1 MGPRAHFLLAVIAFG
16 TWLFIARLLRRGELR
31 AKYSILWMS
40 IGSVMVVLSVS
51 PQILDR
57 VSDWIGID
65 YAPATL
71 FLGAIVLLL
80 LIVAH
85 FSWEISRLED
95 RTRTLAEEV
104 ALLNLSR
111 EEQQRP

>member
-1 MGPRAHFLLAVIAFG
+1 MGPRAHFFLAIITIT
-16 TWLFIARLLRRGELR
+16 TWIFIARLLRRGQLR
-31 AKYSILWMS
+31 AKYSMLWLS

-51 PQILDR
+51 PEILDQ

-85 FSWEISRLED
+85 LSWELSRLED

-104 ALLNLSR
+104 ALMKVSD
-111 EEQQRP
+111 EP

>member
-1 MGPRAHFLLAVIAFG
+1 MGPRAHFALALITIA
-16 TWLFIARLLRRGELR
+16 TWIFIARLLRRGQLR
-31 AKYSILWMS
+31 AKYSLLWLS

-51 PQILDR
+51 PEILDK

-85 FSWEISRLED
+85 LSWELSRLED
-95 RTRTLAEEV
+95 RTRTLAEEI
-104 ALLNLSR
+104 ALMKVSDKS
-111 EEQQRP
+111 

>member
-1 MGPRAHFLLAVIAFG
+1 MGPRAHIVLAIITIA
-16 TWLFIARLLRRGELR
+16 TWIFIARLLRRGQLR
-31 AKYSILWMS
+31 AKYSMLWLS
-40 IGSVMVVLSVS
+40 IGSGMVVLSVS

-85 FSWEISRLED
+85 LSWELSRLED

-111 EEQQRP
+111 DKR

>member
-1 MGPRAHFLLAVIAFG
+1 ML
-16 TWLFIARLLRRGELR
+16 WL
-31 AKYSILWMS
+31 S
-40 IGSVMVVLSVS
+40 IGAVMVVLSVS

-85 FSWEISRLED
+85 LSWELSRLED
-95 RTRTLAEEV
+95 RTRALAEEI
-104 ALLNLSR
+104 ALMNVSR
-111 EEQQRP
+111 NHSRSPGSGGA

>member
-1 MGPRAHFLLAVIAFG
+1 MGPRAHIVLAIITIA
-16 TWLFIARLLRRGELR
+16 TWIFIARLLRRGQLR
-31 AKYSILWMS
+31 AKYSILWLS

-85 FSWEISRLED
+85 LSWELSRLED

-111 EEQQRP
+111 DKR

>member
-1 MGPRAHFLLAVIAFG
+1 MGPRAHFVLAIITIT
-16 TWLFIARLLRRGELR
+16 TWIFIARLLRRGQLR
-31 AKYSILWMS
+31 AKYSMLWLS

-51 PQILDR
+51 PEILDR

-85 FSWEISRLED
+85 LSWELSRLED
-95 RTRTLAEEV
+95 RTRTLAEEI
-104 ALLNLSR
+104 ALMKVS
-111 EEQQRP
+111 EER

>member
-1 MGPRAHFLLAVIAFG
+1 MGPRAHFFLAIITIT
-16 TWLFIARLLRRGELR
+16 TWIFIARLLRRGQLR
-31 AKYSILWMS
+31 AKYSMLWLS

-51 PQILDR
+51 PEILDR

-85 FSWEISRLED
+85 LSWELSRLED
-95 RTRTLAEEV
+95 RTRTLAEEI
-104 ALLNLSR
+104 ALMKVS
-111 EEQQRP
+111 EKP

>member
-1 MGPRAHFLLAVIAFG
+1 MGPRAHFVLALITIA
-16 TWLFIARLLRRGELR
+16 TWIFIAQLLRRGQLR
-31 AKYSILWMS
+31 AKYSLLWLS

-51 PQILDR
+51 REILDK

-85 FSWEISRLED
+85 LSWELSRLED
-95 RTRTLAEEV
+95 RTRTLAEEI
-104 ALLNLSR
+104 ALMKVSDKS
-111 EEQQRP
+111 

>member
-1 MGPRAHFLLAVIAFG
+1 MGPRAHLFLAIITIT
-16 TWLFIARLLRRGELR
+16 TWIFIARLLRRGQLR
-31 AKYSILWMS
+31 AKYSMLWLS
-40 IGSVMVVLSVS
+40 IGSVMVVLSLS
-51 PQILDR
+51 PEILDR

-85 FSWEISRLED
+85 LSWELSRLED
-95 RTRTLAEEV
+95 RTRTLAEEI
-104 ALLNLSR
+104 ALMKVS
-111 EEQQRP
+111 EKP